1 LRVRIRFWLP
11 GLLGL
16 AAVPFLLS
24 ATRSAPPPQEIDNG
38 ACLACHAE
46 PGLRTA
52 LPSGEV
58 LSLYVSSL
66 VFDSSAHGQQGLTCI
81 DCHAAVGPFP
91 HPPLEAQTRREFSL
105 QLYAVCQDC
114 HADEYALTQDS
125 VHQRASAAGRSE
137 AAVCTDC
144 HGSHDIQRMTDADT
158 GRLLPEAR
166 LRIPQTCARCHS
178 TIFDKYLTSVH
189 GSALVGE
196 GNPDVPTCIDCHG
209 VHNIE
214 DPTTAAFRLASPSLC
229 AHCHTDPERMDKYG
243 LSTQVLQTYV
253 ADFHGT
259 TVTIFEKLS
268 PDAETNK
275 PVCFDCHG
283 VHDIART
290 DDPEKGLQI
299 RENLLARCQ
308 RCHPEATSNFPDA
321 WLSHYIPSPDNTPL
335 VYAVD
340 IFYKLFIP
348 ATLGGMAVLVGLDA
362 SWQIRRRMKSRRL
375 LSGARP
381 PGPSAAEGPPP
392 AAPVEPPPAPI
403 PSAPAEPPSS
413 VPTPPTPVEPP
424 PAAPVEPPP
433 AAPVEPPPAAPVE
446 PPLAAPGEPPPAPLP
461 PAPAEPPPA
470 PLPPPPAEPP
480 PAALPEPADETDSQ
494 SEDEN
499 G

>member
-1 LRVRIRFWLP
+1 
-11 GLLGL
+11 
-16 AAVPFLLS
+16 
-24 ATRSAPPPQEIDNG
+24 
-38 ACLACHAE
+38 
-46 PGLRTA
+46 
-52 LPSGEV
+52 
-58 LSLYVSSL
+58 
-66 VFDSSAHGQQGLTCI
+66 
-81 DCHAAVGPFP
+81 
-91 HPPLEAQTRREFSL
+91 
-105 QLYAVCQDC
+105 
-114 HADEYALTQDS
+114 
-125 VHQRASAAGRSE
+125 
-137 AAVCTDC
+137 
-144 HGSHDIQRMTDADT
+144 
-158 GRLLPEAR
+158 
-166 LRIPQTCARCHS
+166 
-178 TIFDKYLTSVH
+178 
-189 GSALVGE
+189 
-196 GNPDVPTCIDCHG
+196 
-209 VHNIE
+209 
-214 DPTTAAFRLASPSLC
+214 
-229 AHCHTDPERMDKYG
+229 MDKYG

-308 RCHPEATSNFPDA
+308 RCHPDATSNFPDA
-321 WLSHYIPSPDNTPL
+321 WLSHYIPSPDKTPL

-340 IFYKLFIP
+340 LFYKLFIP

-381 PGPSAAEGPPP
+381 AGPSAVEG
-392 AAPVEPPPAPI
+392 
-403 PSAPAEPPSS
+403 
-413 VPTPPTPVEPP
+413 PP

-446 PPLAAPGEPPPAPLP
+446 PPLAPPVEPPPAAPVEPPPAPLP
-461 PAPAEPPPA
+461 PPPAEPPPA

-480 PAALPEPADETDSQ
+480 SVPDTPASLPEPADETDSR

>member
-11 GLLGL
+11 VLLGL
-16 AAVPFLLS
+16 AAVPFLIS

-46 PGLRTA
+46 PGLRTD

-81 DCHAAVGPFP
+81 DCHAAVGLFP
-91 HPPLEAQTRREFSL
+91 HPPLQAQTRREFSL

-144 HGSHDIQRMTDADT
+144 HGSHDIQRMTDANT

-308 RCHPEATSNFPDA
+308 RCHPDATSNFPDA
-321 WLSHYIPSPDNTPL
+321 WLSHYIPSPDKTPL

-340 IFYKLFIP
+340 IFYRLFIP
-348 ATLGGMAVLVGLDA
+348 ATLGGMAILVGLDA
-362 SWQIRRRMKSRRL
+362 SWQIRRRMKSRRA
-375 LSGARP
+375 LSGTGPA
-381 PGPSAAEGPPP
+381 GPSEVEGPP
-392 AAPVEPPPAPI
+392 
-403 PSAPAEPPSS
+403 
-413 VPTPPTPVEPP
+413 PPTPVEPP
-424 PAAPVEPPP
+424 PAAPLEPPP
-433 AAPVEPPPAAPVE
+433 GPMPSAPAELPSAPAPTPVEPPPAPT
-446 PPLAAPGEPPPAPLP
+446 LAAPAELPSPAPVPPAPAELP
-461 PAPAEPPPA
+461 PAPA
-470 PLPPPPAEPP
+470 PPPAEPP
-480 PAALPEPADETDSQ
+480 RAPGTPGAPPEPADETDFR

>member
-1 LRVRIRFWLP
+1 MRVRIQFWLP

-16 AAVPFLLS
+16 AAVPFLIS

-38 ACLACHAE
+38 TCLACHAE
-46 PGLRTA
+46 PGLRTD
-52 LPSGEV
+52 LPSGEA

-66 VFDSSAHGQQGLTCI
+66 VFEGSAHGQQGLTCI
-81 DCHAAVGPFP
+81 DCHAAVGLFP

-144 HGSHDIQRMTDADT
+144 HGSHDIQRMTDPDT

-189 GSALVGE
+189 GSALIGE
-196 GNPDVPTCIDCHG
+196 GNPDVPTCI
-209 VHNIE
+209 
-214 DPTTAAFRLASPSLC
+214 
-229 AHCHTDPERMDKYG
+229 
-243 LSTQVLQTYV
+243 
-253 ADFHGT
+253 
-259 TVTIFEKLS
+259 
-268 PDAETNK
+268 
-275 PVCFDCHG
+275 DCHG

-308 RCHPEATSNFPDA
+308 RCHPDATSNFPDA
-321 WLSHYIPSPDNTPL
+321 WLSHYIPSPDKTPL

-362 SWQIRRRMKSRRL
+362 SWQIRRRMKSRR
-375 LSGARP
+375 P
-381 PGPSAAEGPPP
+381 PSARGASRREAEGPPW
-392 AAPVEPPPAPI
+392 
-403 PSAPAEPPSS
+403 
-413 VPTPPTPVEPP
+413 
-424 PAAPVEPPP
+424 
-433 AAPVEPPPAAPVE
+433 
-446 PPLAAPGEPPPAPLP
+446 
-461 PAPAEPPPA
+461 
-470 PLPPPPAEPP
+470 
-480 PAALPEPADETDSQ
+480 Q
-494 SEDEN
+494 STTFT
-499 G
+499 

>member
-1 LRVRIRFWLP
+1 LRVRIQFWLP

-16 AAVPFLLS
+16 AAVPFLIS
-24 ATRSAPPPQEIDNG
+24 ATSSAPPPQEIDNG

-46 PGLRTA
+46 PGLRTD

-66 VFDSSAHGQQGLTCI
+66 VFEGSAHGQQGLTCI

-91 HPPLEAQTRREFSL
+91 HPPLEAQARREFSL

-114 HADEYALTQDS
+114 HADQYALTQDS

-137 AAVCTDC
+137 SAVCTDC

-189 GSALVGE
+189 GAALVGE

-229 AHCHTDPERMDKYG
+229 ARCHTDPERMDKYG
-243 LSTQVLQTYV
+243 LSTQVLRTYV

-259 TVTIFEKLS
+259 TVTIFERLS

-308 RCHPEATSNFPDA
+308 RCHPDATSNFPDA
-321 WLSHYIPSPDNTPL
+321 WLSHYIPSPDKTPL

-362 SWQIRRRMKSRRL
+362 SWQIRRRLKSRR
-375 LSGARP
+375 P
-381 PGPSAAEGPPP
+381 PNVVEGPPPAPPVEPQPAAPVEPTPAAPEPPP
-392 AAPVEPPPAPI
+392 AAPVEPPPAPK
-403 PSAPAEPPSS
+403 P
-413 VPTPPTPVEPP
+413 
-424 PAAPVEPPP
+424 
-433 AAPVEPPPAAPVE
+433 
-446 PPLAAPGEPPPAPLP
+446 PPLAEPPPAPLP
-461 PAPAEPPPA
+461 PAPVEPPPA
-470 PLPPPPAEPP
+470 PPPPAPAEPP
-480 PAALPEPADETDSQ
+480 SVPGTPASLPEPADETDSR

>member
-1 LRVRIRFWLP
+1 
-11 GLLGL
+11 LLGL
-16 AAVPFLLS
+16 AAVPFLL
-24 ATRSAPPPQEIDNG
+24 AVARTAPASQEPDNG

-46 PGLRTA
+46 SGLRTA

-66 VFDSSAHGQQGLTCI
+66 VFESSAHGQQGLSCI
-81 DCHAAVGPFP
+81 DCHAAVGLFP

-144 HGSHDIQRMTDADT
+144 HGSHDIQRMTDAGT

-196 GNPDVPTCIDCHG
+196 GNLDVPTCIDCHG

-229 AHCHTDPERMDKYG
+229 ARCHTDPERMDKYG

-290 DDPEKGLQI
+290 DDPERGLQI

-308 RCHPEATSNFPDA
+308 RCHPDATSNFPDA
-321 WLSHYIPSPDNTPL
+321 WLSHYIPSPDKTPL

-348 ATLGGMAVLVGLDA
+348 ATLGGMAVLVGLDV
-362 SWQIRRRMKSRRL
+362 SWQIRRRMKSRRP
-375 LSGARP
+375 LSGPRP
-381 PGPSAAEGPPP
+381 AGPSAVEGPPSLTPVKPPSP
-392 AAPVEPPPAPI
+392 APVPPAPAEELPPAAVPPAPVEPPPPAPM
-403 PSAPAEPPSS
+403 PPAPAE
-413 VPTPPTPVEPP
+413 ELP
-424 PAAPVEPPP
+424 PAPVPPAPVEPPP
-433 AAPVEPPPAAPVE
+433 PAPMPPAPAEELPPAAV
-446 PPLAAPGEPPPAPLP
+446 PPAPGEPPP
-461 PAPAEPPPA
+461 PAPVTPA
-470 PLPPPPAEPP
+470 PP
-480 PAALPEPADETDSQ
+480 PEPADETDSR